1 MKIGFVGLP
10 QAGKSSI
17 FRLLTGQPKPAE
29 SFQAKA
35 AVGVAR
41 VPDRRLDVLTR
52 MFQPKKTVP
61 ATVDLVDIIGISKG
75 ASESTVSA
83 QFLTQ
88 IRPMDALLHVVRRFE
103 SDLLEPALPVRQA
116 IRAVEDELLLAD
128 LGVVEKRM
136 ERLEKDVLK
145 LGRKEE
151 KVELDLIRRCKE
163 ALEAETPLRA
173 LGLGTDEQRL
183 LRGYGLFTL
192 KPELLVINVDEAT
205 VSDKAAGARLQE
217 EAGGRGIVLS
227 AALEEEIAA
236 LAESEREAFLR
247 EYGLEEPARDR
258 LLRACYETLGYI
270 SFFTVGPDECR
281 AWPIPRGTNA
291 QSAAGVIHSD
301 LERGFIRA
309 ETIGYEE
316 LVEAGGLNEA
326 KRVGKL
332 RLEGKEYEVLDG
344 DVLNIR
350 FNV

>member
-35 AVGVAR
+35 SLGVAK
-41 VPDRRLDVLTR
+41 VPDRRLDILTR

-75 ASESTVSA
+75 ASENSVSA
-83 QFLTQ
+83 QFLAQ
-88 IRPMDALLHVVRRFE
+88 IRPMDALLHVVRQFE
-103 SDLLEPALPVRQA
+103 SEALEPALPVRQA

-128 LGVVEKRM
+128 LGVVEKRL

-151 KVELDLIRRCKE
+151 KLELELIRRCKE
-163 ALEAETPLRA
+163 ALEGETPLRDLDLSA
-173 LGLGTDEQRL
+173 EDQKT
-183 LRGYGLFTL
+183 LRGYGLFSL
-192 KPELLVINVDEAT
+192 KPELLVLNVAEST
-205 VSDKAAGARLQE
+205 VADTAAGERLRE
-217 EAGGRGIVLS
+217 EAGGRGLVLS
-227 AALEEEIAA
+227 AELEEEIAA
-236 LAESEREAFLR
+236 LAEEERAGFLA

-258 LLRACYETLGYI
+258 LLRGCYELLGYI

-281 AWPIPRGTNA
+281 AWPIPKGTSA

-309 ETIGYEE
+309 ETIAYPE
-316 LVEAGGLNEA
+316 LIAAGGLSEA
-326 KRVGKL
+326 KREGKL
-332 RLEGKEYEVLDG
+332 RLEGKEYEVQDG